1 LPGGE
6 AQPLVPV
13 SRSTWWKD
21 PPLIVSVIHSGTV
34 VVDSVSSGLELLL
47 LSSVVLVWFMACD
60 SLISLSL
67 TLIHMMGSDSISTY
81 S

>member
-13 SRSTWWKD
+13 SRSTWQKE

-34 VVDSVSSGLELLL
+34 MVDSVSAGLEFL
-47 LSSVVLVWFMACD
+47 LSSVVVLVWFMACV
-60 SLISLSL
+60 IC
-67 TLIHMMGSDSISTY
+67 
-81 S
+81 